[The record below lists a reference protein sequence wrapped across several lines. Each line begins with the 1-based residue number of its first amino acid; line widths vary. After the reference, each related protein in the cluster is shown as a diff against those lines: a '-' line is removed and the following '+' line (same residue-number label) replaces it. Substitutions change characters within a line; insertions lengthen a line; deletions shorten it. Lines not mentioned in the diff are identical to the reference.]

1 MKIRRSSIWLSL
13 ALSLIACASTE
24 EDPAGSAD
32 GSTTTADSGTD
43 AQPTHEDAGSD
54 AEATDAGIDGET
66 SDGGTD
72 GGNGNDGGPTQ
83 NDAGPPKCSVAGKI
97 PASCPDFAAYS
108 TFVQEATGP
117 LSVAPTACGGTDVI
131 VTVGQSLATV
141 VSSSAANAT
150 ICLKSGVHRATQTAV
165 PKAGQTIRGE
175 AGAILRGSIDITS
188 GWTTSGSVFT
198 KHVVL
203 PNTPSQSMPAGL
215 TCEDD
220 VNNPCVY
227 AEDVFVNG
235 TQPKRVGSA
244 GAVTAGSYYV
254 AYPGGNAI
262 DITLGTLGTTIEI
275 ASTPS
280 AITMNQTNVT
290 VANFVVE
297 QFASPAN
304 NGAIV
309 INPSATNAKVHD
321 MELRNNHA
329 SGIKHYAPGSLIT
342 SNHAHHNGQLGIFTS
357 GGDGST
363 FNHNELDHNNNDWF
377 LTTDGAAGGIKISS
391 DNVTVNFNKVHDNYN
406 RGIWVDVGATT
417 ITIAGNLVQNNY
429 SNGIMYEISSAAS
442 IHHNTVIG
450 NALKNPDGRQNPGCT
465 SVACGAGIVLNN
477 VNGACV
483 YANTVQGNLNGVSVI
498 EKYRT
503 ASTPVNRTRNV
514 TVYDNQIA
522 LDSPKNLAGVG
533 LSFNPSAAD
542 PTSDPYAAASLNV
555 FYRNSYT
562 NTSTAGK
569 QFLWDRMLGTKQ
581 TWTTTNMQDACGTFL

>member
-1 MKIRRSSIWLSL
+1 MRFIRSYVWLPL
-13 ALSLIACASTE
+13 GIAVVACASDE
-24 EDPAGSAD
+24 SDAPSPNDAGSTFTDGGGGDDAQVVDAGDASGDASGDAETAD
-32 GSTTTADSGTD
+32 GGGADSGD
-43 AQPTHEDAGSD
+43 
-54 AEATDAGIDGET
+54 
-66 SDGGTD
+66 
-72 GGNGNDGGPTQ
+72 DGGPPT
-83 NDAGPPKCSVAGKI
+83 CSVAGKI
-97 PASCPDFAAYS
+97 PASCPDYAAYS
-108 TFVQEATGP
+108 TFTVEAAGP
-117 LSVAPTACGGTDVI
+117 SSPVAATPCTAGDTI
-131 VTVGQSLATV
+131 VNVGQSLATAV
-141 VSSSAANAT
+141 SSAAAGAT
-150 ICLKSGVHRATQTAV
+150 ICLKSGIHRATQTAV

-188 GWTTSGSVFT
+188 GWTASGAVFT

-203 PNTPSQSMPAGL
+203 PNTPTQTMPAGL

-220 VNNPCVY
+220 VNNPCIY
-227 AEDVFVNG
+227 AEDIFVNG
-235 TQPKRVGSA
+235 TQPKRVGTA

-262 DITLGTLGTTIEI
+262 DITLGALGTTIEV

-280 AITMNQTNVT
+280 AINMNQADVT
-290 VANFVVE
+290 VANLVVE

-304 NGAIV
+304 NGAIIV
-309 INPSATNAKVHD
+309 NANATNAKIHD
-321 MELRNNHA
+321 MEIRNNHA
-329 SGIKHYAPGSLIT
+329 SGIKHYAAGSLIT
-342 SNHAHHNGQLGIFTS
+342 NNHSHHNGQMGIFTS

-363 FNHNELDHNNNDWF
+363 FNHNELDHNNIDWF

-417 ITIAGNLVQNNY
+417 ITIAGNLVENNY
-429 SNGIMYEISSAAS
+429 SNGIMYEISSAAN

-477 VNGACV
+477 VNGGCV
-483 YANTVQGNLNGVSVI
+483 YANTVQGNLNGVSLI

-503 ASTPVNRTRNV
+503 AGTPVNRTRNV

-533 LSFNPSAAD
+533 LSLNPSGAD

-555 FYRNSYT
+555 FYRNRYT
-562 NTSTAGK
+562 QTSVVGK
-569 QFLWDRMLGTKQ
+569 QFLWDRVLGTKQ